1 MNTLSELILLE
12 TKKLKLF
19 KDRLVDNRNGQNQ
32 TYYIKDMEKASL
44 KKSGFFSGPRLVL
57 HFKNREQKEFIV
69 PTSMSGS
76 AGLDLMATG
85 SMASMNSEILA
96 NVQHWVETLN
106 TLILR
111 PLPDMIYCKYCGTK
125 NKSIEP
131 KCIQC
136 GAILA

>member
-12 TKKLKLF
+12 SKKLILF
-19 KDRLVDNRNGQNQ
+19 KDRLVDTHNGEK
-32 TYYIKDMEKASL
+32 TYYLKDMEKATL
-44 KKSGFFSGPRLVL
+44 KKGGLFSPTRLL
-57 HFKNREQKEFIV
+57 IDFKNKEQKEFTV
-69 PTSMSGS
+69 TTKLSGN
-76 AGLDLMATG
+76 AQLDMFATG
-85 SMASMNSEILA
+85 STASMHAEILA

-125 NKSIEP
+125 NQSSVS